1 MNGITRGETGT
12 VLRAAALAVAATA
25 ALLMF
30 AATAT
35 VPVVAAAAVPVAT
48 ATEAV
53 PATPADSPV
62 ADAAERGDL
71 EAVRELLR
79 QGADP
84 NAAQSDGMTALH
96 WAATDNEA
104 EIARTLLY
112 AGATVRATTRLGGYT
127 PLHLAGRAG
136 HAEVATILLEAGA
149 DPDAATSTGV
159 TAMHFAADA
168 NAAQVVEALVTR
180 GGDVNARDGFSE
192 RTPLMFAAVRGADA
206 AVAALLDAGADPSL
220 VTRVKDYEALDQS
233 FRAEQRQRARV
244 RAAAEDPEEPDQQPE
259 APGTPGAQSQPPP
272 GAQREP
278 STPANPATPR
288 PEPAASANPATP
300 QPEPTE
306 PSEKPAAGEPEP
318 AAEPEPADDE
328 PKPPAEPIP
337 PVKALTSAQ
346 QIGKQGGFTALHYA
360 AREGHRSTAA
370 LLADHDADIEQP
382 TAGDQSSPM
391 LVAVVNGNYDLARD
405 LLERGADPNQVS
417 DDGAAPLFATLNI
430 EWSLRTWY
438 PQPQAFRQ
446 QETGYLEF
454 MRLLLDA
461 GADPNQRTSTH
472 IWYAAYNAG
481 RMGVDFTGA
490 TPFWRAA
497 YAVDVDAMR
506 LLMEYGADPNIWTT
520 RLPDRR
526 RYRDPNFPDTRP
538 EEAPADPSGLPPVP
552 VGGPAV
558 HPLHAA
564 SGVGFG
570 TSRVAQQHRAV
581 PDGWLPAVRY
591 LIEELGVDPNLRD
604 KDGYNAIHH
613 AAARGDNET
622 IRYLVSQGTD
632 IHAISRRGQTTADLA
647 NSPEQRA
654 QPQPATVALLEKL
667 GSRNNHQCRSCG
679 GSL

>member
-1 MNGITRGETGT
+1 MMTASRSDRSPAGRSPSKRRVVR
-12 VLRAAALAVAATA
+12 VLALASVIAAAGAVA
-25 ALLMF
+25 
-30 AATAT
+30 
-35 VPVVAAAAVPVAT
+35 PV
-48 ATEAV
+48 E
-53 PATPADSPV
+53 SPV

-71 EAVRELLR
+71 EAVRVLLR
-79 QGADP
+79 QGADV
-84 NAAQSDGMTALH
+84 NTAQSDGMTALH
-96 WAATDNEA
+96 WAASTNDV
-104 EIARTLLY
+104 EIARALLY
-112 AGATVRATTRLGGYT
+112 AGATVRATTRLGAYT
-127 PLHLAGRAG
+127 PLHLASRSG
-136 HAEVATILLEAGA
+136 HTEVARLILGAGA
-149 DPDAATSTGV
+149 DPDAFTTTGV

-168 NAAQVVEALVTR
+168 DAGGVVEALAAH
-180 GGDVNARDGFSE
+180 GGDVNARDGFAD

-206 AVAALLDAGADPSL
+206 AVRALLDAGADVAL
-220 VTRVKDYEALDQS
+220 VTRVKDYETIDQS
-233 FRAEQRQRARV
+233 LRAEQRQRARV
-244 RAAAEDPEEPDQQPE
+244 RAAAREPEEEEEVSEASASPVPARAQQARSPAQGAQARQPGTPAAAAQGQPTPEEP
-259 APGTPGAQSQPPP
+259 
-272 GAQREP
+272 
-278 STPANPATPR
+278 ATP
-288 PEPAASANPATP
+288 PE
-300 QPEPTE
+300 E
-306 PSEKPAAGEPEP
+306 
-318 AAEPEPADDE
+318 
-328 PKPPAEPIP
+328 P

-346 QIGKQGGFTALHYA
+346 QIGKQGGFNALHYA

-370 LLADHDADIEQP
+370 LLLDRGADVDQP
-382 TAGDQSSPM
+382 TAGDQSSPL
-391 LVAVVNGNYDLARD
+391 LVAVVNGNYDLGRD
-405 LLERGADPNQVS
+405 LLERGADPNLVS
-417 DDGAAPLFATLNI
+417 DDGAGPLFAALNI

-461 GADPNQRTSTH
+461 GADPNQRTATH

-497 YAVDVDAMR
+497 YATDVEAMR
-506 LLMEYGADPNIWTT
+506 LLVEYGADPDIWTI

-526 RYRDPNFPDTRP
+526 RFFDPNFPDTRP
-538 EEAPADPSGLPPVP
+538 EDTPEDPSGLPPVP

-591 LIEELGVDPNLRD
+591 LIDELGIDPNLRD

-613 AAARGDNET
+613 SAARGDNET
-622 IRYLVSQGTD
+622 ILFLVSRGVD

-654 QPQPATVALLEKL
+654 QPHPATVALLEKL
-667 GSRNNHQCRSCG
+667 GSHNNHQCRSCG
-679 GSL
+679 GN